1 MIVQIKLADIQHV
14 KEIQFSFNLEETGL
28 ICIAG
33 KNGVGK
39 TTLVKAI
46 RNLINADTFTKT
58 SSDEIFSSSS
68 SIIYELDGREIIFKY
83 DHAIKNLNCKE
94 QIPDDIRS
102 KIAVEL
108 PIPHGERFNFFQRI
122 SNADPDIRKSIILD
136 QYISPHELIEFL
148 HDIYA
153 NTKFEKLVEISI
165 RNAKYYCVLLPS
177 GKYLREDY
185 LSSGEYFLI
194 SVYRRITQGCR
205 LIVIDEIDISLDAA
219 AQVRLVKK
227 LREFGKKYHVGFVF
241 TTHSLAMMRTLQPDE
256 LFYMDQDSSTG
267 IVTITNVSYNYVK
280 SILFGF
286 TGWDK
291 YILTEDD
298 VLKDFLEHIIR
309 RFCKDVF
316 YQYKIIFIGGGTNT
330 TDLMRRN
337 SDERFLT
344 EPDNVITVLDGDQ
357 YHLRHSKR
365 TNVFCIPI
373 NSVEK
378 GLLVDCLSGDFDDR
392 IKISEIIDDA
402 KELSEYLMQSTIAQG
417 QSQPRVEEPPKHKH
431 RSLQFFYGFVKTV
444 RIFDLIKRF
453 IQRLTHKKPTPQCHQ
468 KDIKEKDFNNAAKK
482 VFRHLLSNKIVS
494 KNQIF
499 EHLCNKHE
507 VEIARFSTT
516 LRNFLTQPIK

>member
-1 MIVQIKLADIQHV
+1 MNVQIKLTDIQHV
-14 KEIQFSFNLEETGL
+14 KEIQFSFNLEDNGL

-46 RNLINADTFTKT
+46 RNIINADTFTKT
-58 SSDEIFSSSS
+58 SSDGIFSSTS
-68 SIIYELDGREIIFKY
+68 SIIYEFDGRKNIFKY
-83 DHAIKNLNCKE
+83 DHAINNLNCKE

-102 KIAVEL
+102 KISVEL

-122 SNADPDIRKSIILD
+122 SNADLDIRKSIILD
-136 QYISPHELIEFL
+136 QYIIPNELVEFL

-165 RNAKYYCVLLPS
+165 KSSKYYCVLLPS

-194 SVYRRITQGCR
+194 SLYRRIKQGCR

-227 LREFGKKYHVGFVF
+227 LREFSNKYRVGFVF

-256 LFYMDQDSSTG
+256 LFYMDQNSSTG
-267 IVTITNVSYNYVK
+267 IVTITNVSYNYIK

-298 VLKDFLEHIIR
+298 VLKEFLEHIIQ
-309 RFCKDVF
+309 RFCDDVF
-316 YQYKIIFIGGGTNT
+316 YKYKIIFIGGGANT
-330 TDLMRRN
+330 TDLMKRN
-337 SDERFLT
+337 SDEHFLAD
-344 EPDNVITVLDGDQ
+344 PNNVITVLDGDQ
-357 YHLRHSKR
+357 RDLRHSKR
-365 TNVFCIPI
+365 QNVYCIPI
-373 NSVEK
+373 DSVEK
-378 GLLVDCLSGDFDDR
+378 KLLADCLSGDFDDR
-392 IKISEIIDDA
+392 ITIGEIINDA
-402 KELSEYLMQSTIAQG
+402 KDLSEYLMRSTVAQD
-417 QSQPRVEEPPKHKH
+417 QTQQRVEETQKHKH
-431 RSLQFFYGFVKTV
+431 KSLQLFLCFVKSAC
-444 RIFDLIKRF
+444 ILDPIKRLSQSF
-453 IQRLTHKKPTPQCHQ
+453 IYKNQTPQQPH
-468 KDIKEKDFNNAAKK
+468 KNISDKDFNKAAKK
-482 VFRHLLSNKIVS
+482 LFRHLLDKRIVS
-494 KNQIF
+494 ERQIF

-516 LRNFLTQPIK
+516 LREFLTQPIK